1 MSKLRVVAV
10 GNFPMIA
17 GFALAGVSVIE
28 ADTRAEAASR
38 LADVLRR
45 EDVGVVIAQQAT
57 IDALPDS
64 ARVQIE
70 RRAIPVLLSLPAPAW
85 TAAPGA
91 ASDMV
96 LDLLQRAIGY
106 RVRLQ

>member
-10 GNFPMIA
+10 GDFPMIA
-17 GFALAGVSVIE
+17 GFALAGVSVME

-38 LADVLRR
+38 LADVLGRS
-45 EDVGVVIAQQAT
+45 DVGVVIAQQST
-57 IDALPDS
+57 IDALAES
-64 ARVQIE
+64 VRVQLE
-70 RRAIPVLLSLPAPAW
+70 RRAIPVLLSLPAAGW
-85 TAAPGA
+85 TAVPRAGA
-91 ASDMV
+91 DAI